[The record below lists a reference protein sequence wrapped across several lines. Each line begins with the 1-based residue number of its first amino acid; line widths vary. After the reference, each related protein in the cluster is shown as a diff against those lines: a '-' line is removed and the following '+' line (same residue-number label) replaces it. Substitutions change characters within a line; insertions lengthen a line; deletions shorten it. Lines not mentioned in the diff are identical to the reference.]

1 VVVWPSSIEAWHEGK
16 CVARHERCYSRQ
28 QPILNLE
35 HYLDVLERK
44 PGALAGSTPLEQ
56 WRRQGRWPDS
66 YDRLWQS
73 LMKRHGKQAGT
84 REMIELLLEGRRLG
98 YDRLQQAVELA
109 LEAGSSDAAAVR
121 YLLNAADLER
131 EQPET
136 LDVGVLSRYER
147 PLPVLVNYDELLSQ
161 EVVQ

>member
-1 VVVWPSSIEAWHEGK
+1 
-16 CVARHERCYSRQ
+16 
-28 QPILNLE
+28 
-35 HYLDVLERK
+35 
-44 PGALAGSTPLEQ
+44 
-56 WRRQGRWPDS
+56 
-66 YDRLWQS
+66 
-73 LMKRHGKQAGT
+73 MKRHGKQAGT

-98 YDRLQQAVELA
+98 YDRLQQAVEMA

-121 YLLNAADLER
+121 YLLRAADLER